1 MRKIASVQKIDAIYP
16 IEGADRIVQYL
27 VNGWRV
33 VDGKDKY
40 KVGDLVVFAEV
51 DAWVPSTI
59 ASFLT
64 KPGRSPKEYLGVS
77 GERLK
82 TAKFKGALSQG
93 LIISIE
99 TATEFYNYDAY
110 DEGQEH
116 SEMFFEGADMS
127 GPLGIVK
134 WERPEEFTPAN
145 ANANAKGNFPSWI
158 PKTDQTRVQNLYK
171 TFDGAFKDEDIFY
184 VEEKAEG
191 SSMTVYIDIEGN
203 FGVCSRNLDL
213 KEDEGNTFW
222 AVANKGNL
230 KDAITKLLSHG
241 FFKAIAIQGELI
253 GPGIQD
259 NIYGLQE
266 HEFLAFDMY
275 GVDASGQGSYC
286 PPEVMRSF
294 MDAFG
299 VKMVPDLGT
308 ITGYQ
313 LKQLSL
319 DGILQ
324 DAEIPTEIGSSKHLA
339 EGKVYK
345 LSREDEAVVRFTF
358 KAVSNAYLLKRG
370 Y

>member
-1 MRKIASVQKIDAIYP
+1 MRKIVSVQKIDAIYP

-51 DAWVPSTI
+51 DAWIPTAI
-59 ASFLT
+59 APFLT
-64 KPGRSPKEYLGVS
+64 KSGHHPKVFLGIE
-77 GERLK
+77 GEKLK

-93 LIISIE
+93 LILPIQVHWDNTGTYIMQ
-99 TATEFYNYDAY
+99 YNEVYGEY
-110 DEGQEH
+110 SVSVVEGEDL
-116 SEMFFEGADMS
+116 SEA
-127 GPLGIVK
+127 LGIIK
-134 WERPEEFTPAN
+134 WERPEEFTP
-145 ANANAKGNFPSWI
+145 ANAKGNFPSWI

-171 TFDGAFKDEDIFY
+171 TFDGAIKDEDIFY

-222 AVANKGNL
+222 DTAKKSNL
-230 KDAITKLLSHG
+230 KEGLEKLMSYG
-241 FFKAIAIQGELI
+241 FLKSIALQGELI

-259 NIYGLQE
+259 NIYGLHE
-266 HEFLAFDMY
+266 HEFRAFDMY
-275 GVDASGQGSYC
+275 GISNDGQGSYC
-286 PPEVMRSF
+286 PPEVLRGF
-294 MDAFG
+294 MTQLDI
-299 VKMVPDLGT
+299 KMVPDLGT
-308 ITGYQ
+308 ITGRE
-313 LKQLSL
+313 LKELGL
-319 DGILQ
+319 DGILKS
-324 DAEIPTEIGSSKHLA
+324 AEIPTEIGSTKHLA
-339 EGKVYK
+339 EGKVFK
-345 LSREDEAVVRFTF
+345 LSRDYEENVRFTF

>member
-51 DAWVPSTI
+51 DAWIPTAI
-59 ASFLT
+59 APFLT
-64 KPGRSPKEYLGVS
+64 KSGHHPKVFQGIE
-77 GERLK
+77 GEKLK

-93 LIISIE
+93 LILPIQVHVDITGIYIMQYTDE
-99 TATEFYNYDAY
+99 TGEYSVTVA
-110 DEGQEH
+110 EGDDL
-116 SEMFFEGADMS
+116 SEE
-127 GPLGIVK
+127 LGIVK
-134 WERPEEFTPAN
+134 WERPEEFTP
-145 ANANAKGNFPSWI
+145 ANAKGNFPSWI
-158 PKTDQTRVQNLYK
+158 PKTDQTRVQNIYK
-171 TFDGAFKDEDIFY
+171 TFDGTIKDEDIFY

-222 AVANKGNL
+222 DVAKKDNL
-230 KDAITKLLSHG
+230 RDVISKLLSYG

-266 HEFLAFDMY
+266 HQFLAFDMY
-275 GVDASGQGSYC
+275 GIDKTGQGSYC

-294 MDAFG
+294 MDEFK
-299 VKMVPDLGT
+299 VKMVPNLGT
-308 ITGYQ
+308 ITGRE
-313 LKQLSL
+313 LKELGL
-319 DGILQ
+319 DGILKSAEVYTQ
-324 DAEIPTEIGSSKHLA
+324 ITDAATLA